1 MKTTIDFS
9 QWEEA
14 EKQSVPAVRPSDR
27 ETVFLQGAQADFAFR
42 CRGQS
47 MRPTFFDGDIVFI
60 RRQTAFSDGQIVA
73 VMIDNGLTLK
83 RLYKLS
89 DGYKL
94 IPDNKDFDPVTICG
108 VDAERVSVYG
118 IAVARA

>member
-1 MKTTIDFS
+1 M
-9 QWEEA
+9 
-14 EKQSVPAVRPSDR
+14 VRPSDR
-27 ETVFLQGAQADFAFR
+27 ETVFIQGAKADIAFR

-47 MRPTFFDGDIVFI
+47 MRPTFLDGDLVFI
-60 RRQTAFSDGQIVA
+60 RRQAAFSDGQIVA

-83 RLYKLS
+83 RLYRLS

-108 VDAERVSVYG
+108 ADAEMVSVYG